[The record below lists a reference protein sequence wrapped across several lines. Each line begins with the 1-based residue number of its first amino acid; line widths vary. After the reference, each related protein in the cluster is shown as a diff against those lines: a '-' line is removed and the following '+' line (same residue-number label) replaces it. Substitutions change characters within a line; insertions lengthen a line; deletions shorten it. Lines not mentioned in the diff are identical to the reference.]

1 MKTNLWTLIMSI
13 LLLCTSSHTLAQQEA
28 AAKKILNQVSQKY
41 DGYKTIQATFS
52 FSAKQ
57 ADGSSYADNGT
68 LSLDK
73 NGNKYLIEMRAQ
85 QLISDGKTTWTILKE
100 EGEVQI
106 NDADNSN
113 DNINPSNIFSF
124 YKSGF
129 KYVSAPDETV
139 GQTTLSVVDLSPIDT
154 KKNYFKIK
162 LRINKSTKQI
172 YDATIFDKSGS
183 RYTYTIKSLKGNVS
197 FPAGTFAYNKSK
209 YPGLEVVDLR

>member
-1 MKTNLWTLIMSI
+1 MKTNLWTLVIGI
-13 LLLCTSSHTLAQQEA
+13 FVLFTTSQAQAQQEA
-28 AAKKILNQVSQKY
+28 TAKKILNQVSQKY
-41 DGYKTIQATFS
+41 DGYKTIQAIFS

-57 ADGSSYADNGT
+57 ADVANYTDNGT

-73 NGNKYLIEMRAQ
+73 KGNKYLIEMKSQ
-85 QLISDGKTTWTILKE
+85 QLISDGQNTWTILKE

-129 KYVSAPDETV
+129 KYVSAADEKL
-139 GQTTLSVVDLSPIDT
+139 GQTTLNVVELSPIDT

-172 YDATIFDKSGS
+172 YDATVFDKSGS

-197 FPAGTFAYNKSK
+197 FPAGTFTYSKSK

>member
-1 MKTNLWTLIMSI
+1 MKTNLWTLVISI
-13 LLLCTSSHTLAQQEA
+13 FVLFTGSHAHAQQEA
-28 AAKKILNQVSQKY
+28 TAKKLLNQVSQKY
-41 DGYKTIQATFS
+41 DNYKTIQAIFS

-57 ADGSSYADNGT
+57 ADGAVYTDNGT

-73 NGNKYLIEMRAQ
+73 KDNKYLIEMKSQ
-85 QLISDGKTTWTILKE
+85 QLISDGKSTWTILKE

-129 KYVSAPDETV
+129 KYVSVADERL
-139 GQTTLSVVDLSPIDT
+139 GQALLHVVELSPIDT
-154 KKNYFKIK
+154 KKNYLKIK
-162 LRINKSTKQI
+162 LRIHKSTKQI
-172 YDATIFDKSGS
+172 YDATVFDKSGS

-197 FPAGTFAYNKSK
+197 FPAGTFTYNKSK